1 MSKVDKLISDFKKEN
16 PDVPVYLVDELEKS
30 LENYK
35 VSDKELG
42 VILSNLK
49 KEYIQAQITPY
60 ENIGVITAQSVG
72 EPATQMT
79 LNTFHFAGVES
90 LNVTTGLPRIIE
102 ILDAKKNISSPL
114 MWVYLIDSK
123 NKEKAKNVAMLLKE
137 NRVRDVI
144 ENIDLD
150 LEENILKLT
159 FDLKILENLKVK
171 ISSVETKIKKLDFGE
186 ISLGSNFIEIKM
198 DSGLEIQ
205 TLNYHKEQV
214 LDVIVAGIK
223 GIKDAAIITRSDEF
237 VIQCKGS
244 SLTNLKKFADVDLER
259 SYSNDVFEVQKNFGI
274 EAARNVIYSEL
285 ENVVE
290 EQGLDVNIRHLM
302 MLADTMTYK
311 GNIKG
316 ITRFGIIADK
326 LNVLTKAAFE
336 TSIKHISRG
345 ALFGVSN
352 KLTSI
357 TENVMTNQVT
367 NVGTGVPN
375 IKVKRKE

>member
-1 MSKVDKLISDFKKEN
+1 MSKENKLITEFKKEN
-16 PDVPVYLVDELEKS
+16 SNIPVYLVDELEQK
-30 LENYK
+30 LEEYK
-35 VSDKELG
+35 VTDKELK
-42 VILSNLK
+42 VILDNLK
-49 KEYIQAQITPY
+49 REYIEAQITPY

-123 NKEKAKNVAMLLKE
+123 NKEKAKNLAMLLKE
-137 NRVRDVI
+137 NRVRDVL

-150 LEENILKLT
+150 LEDNLLKLT
-159 FDLKILENLKVK
+159 FDMKILDNLNVK
-171 ISSVETKIKKLDFGE
+171 LGSIETKIKKLDFGE
-186 ISLGSNFIEIKM
+186 ISLGDNFIEIKM
-198 DSGLEIQ
+198 DSSLEIQ
-205 TLNYHKEQV
+205 TLNYHKEQI
-214 LDVIVAGIK
+214 LDIIVAGIK
-223 GIKDAAIITRSDEF
+223 GIADAAIITRGEEF
-237 VIQCKGS
+237 VVQCKGS
-244 SLTNLKKFADVDLER
+244 SLVNLKKFPDVDLDR
-259 SYSNDVFEVQKNFGI
+259 SYTNDIFEVQKNFGI
-274 EAARNVIYSEL
+274 EAARNVIYLEL

-345 ALFGVSN
+345 ALFGVEN

-367 NVGTGVPN
+367 NVGTGIPN
-375 IKVKRKE
+375 IKVKRKD